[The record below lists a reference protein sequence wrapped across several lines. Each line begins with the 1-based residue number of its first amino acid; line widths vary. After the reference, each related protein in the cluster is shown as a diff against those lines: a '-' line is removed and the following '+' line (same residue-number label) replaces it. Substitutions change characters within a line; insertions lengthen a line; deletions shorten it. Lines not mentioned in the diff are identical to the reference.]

1 MMKSMQDAVNL
12 EVHRRKKL
20 QTALEGSL
28 INDSG
33 KEDQEF
39 NES

>member
-1 MMKSMQDAVNL
+1 MKSMQDAVNL

-28 INDSG
+28 INDSSG
-33 KEDQEF
+33 KEDQEP